1 MKYTVYCGRPRREG
15 WEGGGSG
22 NVGFA
27 NTSRN
32 CIFLNFCLL
41 CKIVLLNTQWY
52 IAHRIFHAVH
62 GTEYTLATSLH
73 LLRKYDVLLLPP
85 LLLLLLLS
93 QGVGGAF
100 PLFPPSYPPPP
111 IFRSSLPTSILPQT
125 SSPVFFFFFLPHT
138 RGGVSL
144 LLFAGK
150 KGRSKAKQCCMQQ
163 TKYSAFCFSF

>member
-1 MKYTVYCGRPRREG
+1 M
-15 WEGGGSG
+15 
-22 NVGFA
+22 GFA

-125 SSPVFFFFFLPHT
+125 SSPVFFFASYHTLGGAFPYFFSPE
-138 RGGVSL
+138 
-144 LLFAGK
+144 K
-150 KGRSKAKQCCMQQ
+150 KEASKAKQCCMQQ
-163 TKYSAFCFSF
+163 TRYSAFCFSFLRERTFYTAYVVHVLH